1 MAEDVFRSKGAVG
14 GVYKG
19 TLVALTLGGADLAAK
34 GSLVQSISINY
45 SRNVNRIWEL
55 GSQDTYYI
63 LGHTE
68 GTAQLSRIVGR
79 ADTDIL
85 DRLADACESVN
96 QVISMSSAGPAV
108 GGEQP
113 CPNSE
118 IDFDITISGPV
129 LMNRSFSISA
139 DNFLITEGANM
150 MFASL
155 AKGSGNS

>member
-1 MAEDVFRSKGAVG
+1 MAEDVFQSKGAVG

-19 TLVALTLGGADLAAK
+19 TLVALTIGGAQATK
-34 GSLVQSISINY
+34 GSLVQSININY
-45 SRNVNRIWEL
+45 NRNVNRIWEL

-68 GTAQLSRIVGR
+68 GTAQLSRIIGR

-85 DRLADACESVN
+85 ERMADACESVN

-108 GGEQP
+108 GGETP
-113 CPNSE
+113 CPGGE

-129 LMNRSFSISA
+129 LINRSFSISA
-139 DNFLITEGANM
+139 DNFLITEGASI

-155 AKGSGNS
+155 SKGRG